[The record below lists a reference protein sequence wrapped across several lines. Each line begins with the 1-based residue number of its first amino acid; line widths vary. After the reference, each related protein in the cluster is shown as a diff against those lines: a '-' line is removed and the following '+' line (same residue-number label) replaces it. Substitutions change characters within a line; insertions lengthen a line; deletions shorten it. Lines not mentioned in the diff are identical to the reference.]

1 MGYVTV
7 ADIKEY
13 PLSRIPTDGGDVLH
27 ALKNS
32 DQNFTS
38 FGEAYFSEVKPGWV
52 KAWKQHTQMSMNLY
66 VPIGKVMFV
75 FIDANKKTR
84 IITLGEGNYSRVF
97 VPPLFWFGFKGLSK
111 DISLILNIAN
121 ITHSDDEV
129 LRQPKDFFSFDWEN
143 AK

>member
-27 ALKNS
+27 ALKNN

-38 FGEAYFSEVKPGWV
+38 FGEAYFSEVMPGWV